1 MIVTIDGPAG
11 AGKSTTARE
20 LASRLAFQF
29 LDTGAMYRA
38 VTWLCLRQGIDLD
51 DERAVAAS
59 ARRGDF
65 RFQGGQVF
73 VDGHDVTREIRRSA
87 VTNDTRFIAANNE
100 VRAFLVELQRELAV
114 GANVVTEGRDQGT
127 VAFPHAE
134 CKFFLTASP
143 LKRALRRQQDLAQ
156 NGEQVPIEDILAQ
169 QEGRDQ
175 RDAMREYGALKPAPD
190 AIPIDTSELDF
201 EQVVA
206 RMEQIVRSRS
216 GFPASRLNVTFGTE
230 D

>member
-20 LASRLAFQF
+20 LAARLAFQF

-38 VTWLCLRQGIDLD
+38 VTWLCLKQRIDLQN
-51 DERAVAAS
+51 EPAVAEA
-59 ARRGDF
+59 ARRGK
-65 RFQGGQVF
+65 FQFEAGQVF
-73 VDGHDVTREIRRSA
+73 VDGQDVTREIRRSA
-87 VTNDTRFIAANNE
+87 VTDDTKYIAGNNQ
-100 VRAFLVELQRELAV
+100 VRAFLVELQRRLAA

-134 CKFFLTASP
+134 FKFFLTASP
-143 LKRALRRQQDLAQ
+143 RKRALRRQQDLAL
-156 NGEQVPIEDILAQ
+156 NGEDVPLDEILSQ

-175 RDAMREYGALKPAPD
+175 RDAAREYGALKPAPD

-201 EQVVA
+201 EQVVT
-206 RMEQIVRSRS
+206 RMEQIVRAKL
-216 GFPASRLNVTFGTE
+216 AS
-230 D
+230 